1 MEISLNNEKRNGDVA
16 SYWVRRNETGT
27 WLVIGVRDNL
37 GLWQGTRIRSCESM
51 PIAIYSGCHLLI
63 AERPIW
69 LH

>member
-51 PIAIYSGCHLLI
+51 RDGVNGAWHLLI
-63 AERPIW
+63 AEW
-69 LH
+69 LPWSR